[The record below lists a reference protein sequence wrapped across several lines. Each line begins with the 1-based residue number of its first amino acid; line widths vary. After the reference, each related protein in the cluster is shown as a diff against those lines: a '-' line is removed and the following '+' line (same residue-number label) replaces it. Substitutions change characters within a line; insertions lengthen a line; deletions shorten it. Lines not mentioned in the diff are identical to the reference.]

1 MRQTHRTAYMTDTG
15 MTGDY
20 DSVIGMEKEEPAR
33 RFTTG
38 LPATRFE
45 PAISAAT
52 LCGVAV
58 ELDDKGSRS
67 RSRRCGSA
75 AGSPRR
81 GRAFG
86 NRHRRRRLQGLLS
99 R

>member
-1 MRQTHRTAYMTDTG
+1 LKQNL
-15 MTGDY
+15 
-20 DSVIGMEKEEPAR
+20 EKEEPVR
-33 RFTTG
+33 RFTTR

-45 PAISAAT
+45 PAMGAAT

-86 NRHRRRRLQGLLS
+86 NSTADGGLKGC
-99 R
+99 